1 MKILRN
7 MSLVLFMAF
16 CHIAFGQDAVA
27 EEHYS
32 LNIHLKSGD
41 SFGIAFSQKPTI
53 KMDGTFVIFSS
64 DIASAE
70 YPASAID
77 HFTVDKGDIYTLIH
91 FIPKDEESISWQD
104 ERQNILLVNGNPGQ
118 LVQILSIDGTT
129 VATQN
134 IGKDRR
140 LLLSFDSYPA
150 GIYIVSTGKSSFKI
164 IRK

>member
-7 MSLVLFMAF
+7 ISFVLFLAF
-16 CHIAFGQDAVA
+16 SHIAFGQDAVA

-41 SFGIAFSQKPTI
+41 TFGIAFSQKPTI
-53 KMDGTFVIFSS
+53 KMDGSSVIFSS

-77 HFTVDKGDIYTLIH
+77 HFTIDKGDIYTLIH
-91 FIPKDEESISWQD
+91 LIPKDEESISWQD

-118 LVQILSIDGTT
+118 LVQVLSIEGNT
-129 VATQN
+129 VATQH

-140 LLLSFDSYPA
+140 LLLSLDNYPT
-150 GIYIVSTGKSSFKI
+150 GIYIVTTGKSSFKI